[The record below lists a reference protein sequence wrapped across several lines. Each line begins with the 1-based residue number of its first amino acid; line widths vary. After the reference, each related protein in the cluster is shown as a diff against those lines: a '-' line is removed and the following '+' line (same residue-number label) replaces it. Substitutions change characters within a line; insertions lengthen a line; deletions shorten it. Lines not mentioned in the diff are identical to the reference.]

1 MEHTDTLAAL
11 SDGMA
16 DAVEN
21 VAASVVKVNGRR
33 RRSGSGVVF
42 AQNKVL
48 TASHVLEREEDLSVE
63 TADGRT
69 LTARFAGRD
78 HSTDLAVL
86 DVEGLDVEPATPAEG
101 DARVGQISLAVG
113 SHSRGEGPRATL
125 GVVSAV
131 GGPVRTRR
139 GPRLER
145 YIQTDATPYPG
156 FSGGPLIDARGNV
169 LGILVSGWG
178 RGAAFAIPADLAL
191 RTAGSLSERGSV
203 KRGYLGILSQPV
215 RLPDGQSLG
224 LTQRGGLLVV
234 GVEDGSPAGRGGLI
248 VGDILATLDGQPVED
263 TDDLLV
269 LLAGDRVGSPVP
281 GQARA
286 RRRAR
291 GGRDHRRRARLGVR
305 EMAELSGDS
314 SAALAGVRMIE
325 DAQRSVVQ
333 VRSSGR
339 GIGAGVIWPG
349 DGLVL
354 TNHHV
359 VSGRRRRRNVRV
371 ALHDGRTLDADVLK
385 SDRSLDLALLRLEGD
400 QADLPA
406 ATVGDSDALRVG
418 ELVYAIG
425 HPWGSVGAV
434 SAGIVGGVGE
444 LRGHRGTSAR
454 YVRSDVALAPGNSG
468 GPLLNARGEVVAINA
483 MIFGRMA
490 LSIPSNAAEAWV
502 AGERRPRL
510 GIGVLPVE
518 LPAFLRAGSR
528 HCRTRDR
535 RRRDRWRRRQGRP
548 DGRRR
553 LARHRRETARG
564 GGNLVGDR
572 GARR

>member
-21 VAASVVKVNGRR
+21 VATSIVRVNGRR
-33 RRSGSGVVF
+33 RRSGSGLVF

-78 HSTDLAVL
+78 PSTDLAVL
-86 DVEGLDVEPATPAEG
+86 NVEGLDIEPAMPAEG
-101 DARVGQISLAVG
+101 EARGGQISLAVG

-156 FSGGPLIDARGNV
+156 FSGGPLIDVLGNV

-178 RGAAFAIPADLAL
+178 RGAAFAIPADLAW
-191 RTAGSLSERGSV
+191 RTAGTLSERGSV

-215 RLPDGQSLG
+215 RLPDGQRLG

-269 LLAGDRVGSPVP
+269 LLAGDRVGSSVP
-281 GQARA
+281 LGLV
-286 RRRAR
+286 R
-291 GGRDHRRRARLGVR
+291 GGEL
-305 EMAELSGDS
+305 AE
-314 SAALAGVRMIE
+314 IE
-325 DAQRSVVQ
+325 
-333 VRSSGR
+333 
-339 GIGAGVIWPG
+339 I
-349 DGLVL
+349 
-354 TNHHV
+354 
-359 VSGRRRRRNVRV
+359 
-371 ALHDGRTLDADVLK
+371 
-385 SDRSLDLALLRLEGD
+385 
-400 QADLPA
+400 
-406 ATVGDSDALRVG
+406 TVG
-418 ELVYAIG
+418 
-425 HPWGSVGAV
+425 
-434 SAGIVGGVGE
+434 
-444 LRGHRGTSAR
+444 
-454 YVRSDVALAPGNSG
+454 
-468 GPLLNARGEVVAINA
+468 
-483 MIFGRMA
+483 
-490 LSIPSNAAEAWV
+490 
-502 AGERRPRL
+502 ER
-510 GIGVLPVE
+510 
-518 LPAFLRAGSR
+518 
-528 HCRTRDR
+528 D
-535 RRRDRWRRRQGRP
+535 
-548 DGRRR
+548 
-553 LARHRRETARG
+553 
-564 GGNLVGDR
+564 
-572 GARR
+572 

>member
-21 VAASVVKVNGRR
+21 VATSIVRVNGRR
-33 RRSGSGVVF
+33 RRSGSGLVF

-78 HSTDLAVL
+78 PSTDLAVL
-86 DVEGLDVEPATPAEG
+86 NVEGLDIEPAMPAEG
-101 DARVGQISLAVG
+101 EARVGQISLAVG

-156 FSGGPLIDARGNV
+156 FSGGPLIDVRGNV

-178 RGAAFAIPADLAL
+178 RGAAFAIPADLAW
-191 RTAGSLSERGSV
+191 RTAGTLSERGSV

-215 RLPDGQSLG
+215 RLPDGQRLG

-269 LLAGDRVGSPVP
+269 LLAGDRVGSSVP
-281 GQARA
+281 LGLV
-286 RRRAR
+286 R
-291 GGRDHRRRARLGVR
+291 GGEL
-305 EMAELSGDS
+305 AE
-314 SAALAGVRMIE
+314 IE
-325 DAQRSVVQ
+325 
-333 VRSSGR
+333 
-339 GIGAGVIWPG
+339 I
-349 DGLVL
+349 
-354 TNHHV
+354 
-359 VSGRRRRRNVRV
+359 
-371 ALHDGRTLDADVLK
+371 
-385 SDRSLDLALLRLEGD
+385 
-400 QADLPA
+400 
-406 ATVGDSDALRVG
+406 TVGQ
-418 ELVYAIG
+418 
-425 HPWGSVGAV
+425 
-434 SAGIVGGVGE
+434 
-444 LRGHRGTSAR
+444 
-454 YVRSDVALAPGNSG
+454 
-468 GPLLNARGEVVAINA
+468 
-483 MIFGRMA
+483 
-490 LSIPSNAAEAWV
+490 
-502 AGERRPRL
+502 
-510 GIGVLPVE
+510 
-518 LPAFLRAGSR
+518 
-528 HCRTRDR
+528 RD
-535 RRRDRWRRRQGRP
+535 
-548 DGRRR
+548 
-553 LARHRRETARG
+553 
-564 GGNLVGDR
+564 
-572 GARR
+572 

>member
-11 SDGMA
+11 SEGMA

-21 VAASVVKVNGRR
+21 IAASVVKVNGRR

-63 TADGRT
+63 TAEGRA

-86 DVEGLDVEPATPAEG
+86 DVEGLDIEPATPAESE
-101 DARVGQISLAVG
+101 ARVGQISLAVG
-113 SHSRGEGPRATL
+113 SRCRGEGPRATL

-139 GPRLER
+139 GPRVER

-156 FSGGPLIDARGNV
+156 FSGGPLIDAQGNV

-178 RGAAFAIPADLAL
+178 RGAAFAIPADIAW

-269 LLAGDRVGSPVP
+269 LLAGDRVGSSVPVKLV
-281 GQARA
+281 
-286 RRRAR
+286 R
-291 GGRDHRRRARLGVR
+291 GGEL
-305 EMAELSGDS
+305 AE
-314 SAALAGVRMIE
+314 VEI
-325 DAQRSVVQ
+325 
-333 VRSSGR
+333 
-339 GIGAGVIWPG
+339 
-349 DGLVL
+349 
-354 TNHHV
+354 
-359 VSGRRRRRNVRV
+359 
-371 ALHDGRTLDADVLK
+371 
-385 SDRSLDLALLRLEGD
+385 
-400 QADLPA
+400 
-406 ATVGDSDALRVG
+406 TVG
-418 ELVYAIG
+418 E
-425 HPWGSVGAV
+425 
-434 SAGIVGGVGE
+434 
-444 LRGHRGTSAR
+444 RG
-454 YVRSDVALAPGNSG
+454 
-468 GPLLNARGEVVAINA
+468 
-483 MIFGRMA
+483 
-490 LSIPSNAAEAWV
+490 
-502 AGERRPRL
+502 
-510 GIGVLPVE
+510 
-518 LPAFLRAGSR
+518 
-528 HCRTRDR
+528 
-535 RRRDRWRRRQGRP
+535 
-548 DGRRR
+548 
-553 LARHRRETARG
+553 
-564 GGNLVGDR
+564 
-572 GARR
+572 